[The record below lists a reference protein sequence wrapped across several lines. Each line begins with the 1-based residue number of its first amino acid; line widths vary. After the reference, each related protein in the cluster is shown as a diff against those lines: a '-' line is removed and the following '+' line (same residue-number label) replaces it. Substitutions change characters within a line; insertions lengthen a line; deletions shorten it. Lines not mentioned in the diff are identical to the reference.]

1 MTRRTRFLAAE
12 LGILAAFAVLLV
24 RNALVYPAV
33 AGIDASEHFRY
44 AWDLVVNGELG
55 TSSSYYTPPGW
66 YALAGELLRFGDWLD
81 LHVTERPAQLFSA
94 LLTVAS
100 AVLLLGIVGRVF
112 PARPWLRLWALAGFC
127 ACPVVVKPA
136 AMLHPQPLVLFFTT
150 LALYVLVRIVGQVR
164 WSVLA
169 AVGLGLALGGA
180 QLVRSVG
187 LWIYVAALVT
197 FAVALVLR
205 RADWRRIA
213 LVGATA
219 LSLGLLVPLPWYV
232 YLQVEYGDPI
242 FGGRPEI
249 THAVGLPTQKRG
261 EAKATPH
268 WTAHAAGPIAMTFA
282 AGRADAVPAPPP
294 LRAPLSFF
302 TATGLPELV
311 THPWGSLEP
320 AFVPVVL
327 ADTWGDYF
335 GQWRWGIPDAA
346 TDPPDRRR
354 LEAQVL
360 VGLLLTFVTL
370 SGLIALAAL
379 FALEPRGRLLSL
391 PVVALPVLAIASLV
405 VYAWRYPSTDGDTVK
420 SLFLLPVAPSFATAF
435 GFAADVGRV
444 GLPRVA
450 RLAAAAILV
459 AALLVC
465 AEFGIA

>member
-187 LWIYVAALVT
+187 LWIYVAALAT
-197 FAVALVLR
+197 FVVALALR
-205 RADWRRIA
+205 RADRRRIA

-268 WTAHAAGPIAMTFA
+268 RTAHAAGQSVMTLA
-282 AGRADAVPAPPP
+282 ADREESAPPPP
-294 LRAPLSFF
+294 LRASLSFF
-302 TATGLPELV
+302 TATGLPASIRTPYRGL
-311 THPWGSLEP
+311 LEP
-320 AFVPVVL
+320 AFVPVLL
-327 ADTWGDYF
+327 ADAWGDYF
-335 GQWRWGIPDAA
+335 GHWRWGIPDAA
-346 TDPPDRRR
+346 HDPPDAQR
-354 LEAQVL
+354 LEKQAL
-360 VGLLLTFVTL
+360 AGLLLTFVAV
-370 SGLIALAAL
+370 SGLLALAAL
-379 FALEPRGRLLSL
+379 FLLAPRARLLYL
-391 PVVALPVLAIASLV
+391 PVVALPTLAIASLV
-405 VYAWRYPSTDGDTVK
+405 AYSWRYPSTDGDTVK
-420 SLFLLPVAPSFATAF
+420 ALFLLPAAPSFAAAF

-444 GLPRVA
+444 GLPRIA
-450 RLAAAAILV
+450 RLAAGAILA
-459 AALLVC
+459 AALLAC
-465 AEFGIA
+465 AEFGIW